1 MLSKQ
6 FRDAVRLHPA
16 PQYRLAI
23 SCGIDPCWLSKAL
36 HSAVKIRI
44 GEPRIIAIGK
54 LIGLGP
60 ADCFVDEEETGNK

>member
-1 MLSKQ
+1 MLSKK
-6 FRDAVRLHPA
+6 FRDAVRLYPL

-36 HSAVKIRI
+36 HSAVKVRL

-54 LIGLGP
+54 LIGLSP
-60 ADCFVDEEETGNK
+60 AECFEQEEKS